1 VKKLSPILVLLLLTA
16 CGGSSSDS
24 TPIITVPPFTPA
36 PSTPPVVTPP
46 VAGPALFS
54 APQKID
60 GINITIPY
68 TNVNGKYTFEHSIE
82 SFYVVGNHLSVLK
95 SYFPSNVAAP
105 DVYGEEFA
113 YSLTNNSSTIF
124 ATKKSSVVSTSMP
137 ADTIEIA
144 DFNRDGYKDVFIGD
158 AGYDAGNFGGGQNKL
173 LFGNGS
179 GGFIDKS
186 TNIPTTKGFTHSTAI
201 ADIDNDGDVDI
212 YVGNLAW
219 KPTMTKPYFLVNDG
233 RGIFTRL
240 DDLFANGLDASKY
253 SAAEFADLDADGVS
267 ELVLGG
273 DKVDSIILRYNGG
286 QYSATQTLS
295 IPGRVVTDISIAD
308 LNGDAKR
315 EIVMSTTAEQPF
327 YRGTTVY
334 VFGQTNGVYGKTE
347 TFVISEQRW
356 NSKLHVTDVN
366 RDGLLDIVS
375 TGYMPDTKIL
385 INDGKTFK
393 VDETFRAPWDS
404 TWSGVEMW
412 DVNNDGRLDFLYT
425 KQEQQIIPNT
435 LNVSVHVLF
444 G

>member
-1 VKKLSPILVLLLLTA
+1 MKRFTPLLVLLLTA
-16 CGGSSSDS
+16 CGGGGSDS
-24 TPIITVPPFTPA
+24 TPIITVPSFTPA
-36 PSTPPVVTPP
+36 PTTPVTPPVV

-60 GINITIPY
+60 GIQIAIPY
-68 TNVNGKYTFEHSIE
+68 TNVNGKYTFEYSIE
-82 SFYVVGNHLSVLK
+82 SFYAVGNHLSVLK
-95 SYFPSNVAAP
+95 TFFPQNTTVENQ
-105 DVYGEEFA
+105 VGEEFA
-113 YSLTNNSSTIF
+113 YSLTNNSSTVF
-124 ATKKSSVVSTSMP
+124 ATKIRSAVSTSMP

-173 LFGNGS
+173 LFGSAS
-179 GGFIDKS
+179 GFSDKS
-186 TNIPTTKGFTHSTAI
+186 TNIPTTKDFTHSTAI
-201 ADIDNDGDVDI
+201 ADIDNDNDVDI

-219 KPTMTKPYFLVNDG
+219 TPTMVKPYFLVNDG
-233 RGIFTRL
+233 RGNFTRR
-240 DDLFANGLDASKY
+240 DDLFASGLDASKY

-273 DKVDSIILRYNGG
+273 DRVDSIILRYNGG
-286 QYSATQTLS
+286 QYSASQTLS
-295 IPGRVVTDISIAD
+295 MTGRIVTDISIAD
-308 LNGDAKR
+308 LTGDGKK
-315 EIVMSTTAEQPF
+315 EIVMSSTAEEPF

-334 VFGQTNGVYGKTE
+334 VYGQTNGVFARTE

-375 TGYMPDTKIL
+375 TGYLPDTKIL
-385 INDGKTFK
+385 INDGKTFR

-404 TWSGVEMW
+404 VFAGVEMW

-425 KQEQQIIPNT
+425 KQEQQIAPNM
-435 LNVSVHVLF
+435 LNVGVHVMF

>member
-1 VKKLSPILVLLLLTA
+1 MKRFTPLMVMLLSA
-16 CGGSSSDS
+16 CGGGGNDS
-24 TPIITVPPFTPA
+24 TPIITVPPFVPA
-36 PSTPPVVTPP
+36 PVQPVTPP
-46 VAGPALFS
+46 IVVAGPALFS

-60 GINITIPY
+60 GIQITIPY
-68 TNVNGKYTFEHSIE
+68 TNINGKYTFEYTIE
-82 SFYVVGNHLSVLK
+82 SFYAVGNHLSVLK
-95 SYFPSNVAAP
+95 SFFPNNVAAP

-124 ATKKSSVVSTSMP
+124 ATKKSSAVSTSMP

-158 AGYDAGNFGGGQNKL
+158 SGYDAGTFGGGQNKL

-179 GGFIDKS
+179 GGFSDKS
-186 TNIPTTKGFTHSTAI
+186 SNIPTTKDFTHSTAI

-219 KPTMTKPYFLVNDG
+219 TPTMAKPYFLVNDG
-233 RGIFTRL
+233 RGNFTRR
-240 DDLFANGLDASKY
+240 DDLFANGLNASVY

-273 DKVDSIILRYNGG
+273 DKVDSIVLRHEGG

-295 IPGRVVTDISIAD
+295 MTGRIVTDISIAD
-308 LNGDAKR
+308 LTGDGKK

-327 YRGTTVY
+327 YRGTTIY
-334 VFGQTNGVYGKTE
+334 VFGQTGVE

-375 TGYMPDTKIL
+375 TGYLPDTKIL
-385 INDGKTFK
+385 INDGKTFR

-404 TWSGVEMW
+404 AWTGVEMW

-435 LNVSVHVLF
+435 LNVGVHVMF

>member
-1 VKKLSPILVLLLLTA
+1 MKRFTPLLVLLLTA
-16 CGGSSSDS
+16 CGGGGSDS
-24 TPIITVPPFTPA
+24 TPIITVPSFTPA
-36 PSTPPVVTPP
+36 PTAPVTPPVV

-60 GINITIPY
+60 GIQIIIPY
-68 TNVNGKYTFEHSIE
+68 TNVNGKYTFEYTIE
-82 SFYVVGNHLSVLK
+82 SFYTVGNHLSVLK
-95 SYFPSNVAAP
+95 SFFPNNVAAP

-113 YSLTNNSSTIF
+113 YSLTNNSSTVF
-124 ATKKSSVVSTSMP
+124 ATKARSAVSTSMP

-173 LFGNGS
+173 LFGSANGFS
-179 GGFIDKS
+179 DKS
-186 TNIPTTKGFTHSTAI
+186 TNIPTTKDFTHSTAI
-201 ADIDNDGDVDI
+201 ADIDNDNDVDI

-219 KPTMTKPYFLVNDG
+219 TPTMAKPYFLVNDG
-233 RGIFTRL
+233 RGNFTRR
-240 DDLFANGLDASKY
+240 DDLFASGLDASKY

-273 DKVDSIILRYNGG
+273 DRVDSIILRYNGG
-286 QYSATQTLS
+286 QYSASQTLS
-295 IPGRVVTDISIAD
+295 IPGRIVTDISIAD
-308 LNGDAKR
+308 LTGDGKK
-315 EIVMSTTAEQPF
+315 EIVMSSTAEVPF

-334 VFGQTNGVYGKTE
+334 VYGQTNGVYARTE

-385 INDGKTFK
+385 INDGKTLR

-404 TWSGVEMW
+404 TFAGVEMW

-425 KQEQQIIPNT
+425 KQEQQITPNT
-435 LNVSVHVLF
+435 LNVGVYVLF